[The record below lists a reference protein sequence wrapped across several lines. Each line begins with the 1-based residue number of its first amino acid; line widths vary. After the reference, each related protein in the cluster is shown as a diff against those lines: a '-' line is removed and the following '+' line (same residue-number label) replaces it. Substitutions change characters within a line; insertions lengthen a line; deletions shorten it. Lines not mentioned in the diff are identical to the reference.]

1 MPKDA
6 KSIVALINGTK
17 DSAAGVRARGL
28 WEPLQD
34 HFRVQ
39 YFYREWGKIGSL
51 RRFLQGVRARMPD
64 LVYVVDTAISGA
76 GAAISAR
83 LLHGVPFIIDTG
95 DLGYEL
101 AELTATPGWA
111 GRKIIGVVE
120 ATALRLAAAIV
131 VRGTYHKQILN
142 EAGKRCVFVIRDGIH
157 KGQSRPLDVSDLR
170 REWGWNDDLCV
181 GMMGSIKWSSR
192 TGMCYGWDLIEA
204 IGLLDPVLP
213 VRTLIVGDGDGL
225 PRLKA
230 RAQELGLGERI
241 RFAGRVPYDQV
252 PLYTSMMDIALSTQT
267 NNRVGQVRT
276 TGKLPEYMA
285 AGCYVLATDVGEARL
300 LLPSEMRL
308 SYDGVK
314 DIGYPARLAERIT
327 ALTMAGRPE
336 VRRRS
341 AGLIAHAHAE
351 LEYGYLS
358 AQLRTILQTLFPL
371 PEIPQGSK
379 QCAF

>member
-1 MPKDA
+1 MLKQ
-6 KSIVALINGTK
+6 IVVLVNGTEN
-17 DSAAGVRARGL
+17 SAAGVRARGL
-28 WEPLQD
+28 WEPLKNN
-34 HFRVQ
+34 FRVE
-39 YFYREWGKIGSL
+39 YFYRDCGKIGSL
-51 RRFLQGVRARMPD
+51 RRFLQGVRARIPN
-64 LVYVVDTAISGA
+64 LVYVVDTAVSGA
-76 GAAISAR
+76 GAAILAR
-83 LLHGVPFIIDTG
+83 ALHGVPFIIDTG

-204 IGLLDPVLP
+204 IGLLDPALP
-213 VRTLIVGDGDGL
+213 VRALIIGDGDGL
-225 PRLKA
+225 PRLQA

-241 RFAGRVPYDQV
+241 RFTGRVPYDQI
-252 PLYTSMMDIALSTQT
+252 PLCTSMMDVALSTQT

-300 LLPSEMRL
+300 LLPLEMRL
-308 SYDGVK
+308 PYEGVK
-314 DIGYPARLAERIT
+314 DTGYPARLAEKIT
-327 ALTMAGRPE
+327 ALATAGRAE

-341 AGLIAHAHAE
+341 QDLVTCAHAD

-358 AQLRTILQTLFPL
+358 AQLRDILQSSFSPMK
-371 PEIPQGSK
+371 ISKGSE
-379 QCAF
+379 QCVY